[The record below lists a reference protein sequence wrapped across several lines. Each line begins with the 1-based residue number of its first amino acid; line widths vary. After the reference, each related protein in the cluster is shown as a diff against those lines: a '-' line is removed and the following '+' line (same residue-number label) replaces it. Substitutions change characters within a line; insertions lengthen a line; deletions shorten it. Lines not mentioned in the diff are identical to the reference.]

1 MVNLVNVT
9 PLFHVQRS
17 NYVNSVRYRQFD
29 PEVLSPSELGWK
41 EERKLHAIMT
51 DQLPEYSIEMSVEC
65 GLWRKVAMLKVVW
78 GVWRNMTKIGG
89 TLSCK
94 PDSVTHSVRKFCH
107 TDKRYNDNRSNTVQY
122 HGMYSTALR

>member
-17 NYVNSVRYRQFD
+17 NYVNSVRYRKFD

-51 DQLPEYSIEMSVEC
+51 DQLPAPEYSIEMSVEC
-65 GLWRKVAMLKVVW
+65 GLWRKVNVAMLKVVW

-94 PDSVTHSVRKFCH
+94 PDSVNTFCSEVLLH
-107 TDKRYNDNRSNTVQY
+107 RQKV
-122 HGMYSTALR
+122 